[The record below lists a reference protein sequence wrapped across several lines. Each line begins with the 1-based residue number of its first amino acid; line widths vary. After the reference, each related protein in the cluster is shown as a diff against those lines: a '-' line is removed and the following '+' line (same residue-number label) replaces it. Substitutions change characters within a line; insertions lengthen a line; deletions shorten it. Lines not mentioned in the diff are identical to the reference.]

1 MLDRH
6 NERDGRA
13 ERERPLRPSDE
24 MGNVRGE
31 REVRCRRCH
40 AGRDQPLAGWR
51 TAGAD
56 RLRGD
61 AARSVEFWRRLGEET
76 DKRRRMMT
84 PAHLPEKI
92 MASLPPLATPQTSMV
107 PWYRKDMKL
116 NPMMA
121 LAAGA
126 ALFTLGWSRR
136 RRCCAKRRAGLTTS
150 GAAPHRR
157 RPAVF
162 LGCSWRPHLLL

>member
-31 REVRCRRCH
+31 REV
-40 AGRDQPLAGWR
+40 PLSPVATPDVINRWLDGELPEP
-51 TAGAD
+51 TG
-56 RLRGD
+56 LRGD

-126 ALFTLGWSRR
+126 ALFTLG
-136 RRCCAKRRAGLTTS
+136 LV
-150 GAAPHRR
+150 AAQ
-157 RPAVF
+157 A
-162 LGCSWRPHLLL
+162 LLR